1 MSAKRQKQTFCDLE
15 VMFAQER
22 TCAVQLAMSVTPIA
36 EHVTYWI
43 ATDAGAILA
52 GVVELIRNKMA

>member
-1 MSAKRQKQTFCDLE
+1 
-15 VMFAQER
+15 
-22 TCAVQLAMSVTPIA
+22 MSVTGQA

-52 GVVELIRNKMA
+52 GVVELIKTKMA

>member
-1 MSAKRQKQTFCDLE
+1 MCGATSDVRYG
-15 VMFAQER
+15 
-22 TCAVQLAMSVTPIA
+22 PIA

-52 GVVELIRNKMA
+52 GVVETH